1 LVGDPLEGGRKSDK
15 KSLFT
20 EVKLTCPRCGSDQII
35 KDPNTGEL
43 VCASCGLILSTGMV
57 DTDKDWRAFDAD
69 EYMDR
74 AHTGAPVTPTR
85 SGYGL
90 DSDIAMT
97 SGLSRKSVQ
106 TLRRT
111 HRHVSDAR
119 EKAVEPALRKIRLAA
134 ETLNLPPETVEDAA
148 MLYRKA
154 ASEGLVKGR
163 SMDAMVAAVIYAAC
177 RRTDVPRSL
186 EEVASLFN
194 LKEKEVGRSFR
205 FLFRKLGIRIPP
217 PKPENF
223 VYAICAKLGLPEKV
237 ATQAIRILKIAR
249 QQGATMGREPVG
261 VAAAAIYMASQEFG
275 EHKTQRELAQAAGVT
290 EVTVRNRYKEL
301 LAKVHKLWLEQLPE
315 DLKKQMAS
323 FRESAE
329 GQ

>member
-1 LVGDPLEGGRKSDK
+1 MEGGQKNEK
-15 KSLFT
+15 KVPLFT
-20 EVKLTCPRCGSDQII
+20 EVKFTCPRCGSDQII
-35 KDPNTGEL
+35 RDPNTGEL

-85 SGYGL
+85 SGFGL

-134 ETLNLPPETVEDAA
+134 ETLNLPPETLEDAA

-154 ASEGLVKGR
+154 AGEGLVKGR

-186 EEVASLFN
+186 EEVAALFN

-301 LAKVHKLWLEQLPE
+301 LAKVHKLWLEQLPD
-315 DLKKQMAS
+315 DLKKQMVS
-323 FRESAE
+323 FREQSGE
-329 GQ
+329 VE